1 MDKFLV
7 RKKDAKPP
15 PDLDGKVLGADLP
28 PLKHT
33 SLALVRTWA
42 QILFGVSKVTGPH
55 SWFRCAFGCILGV
68 TVFSPYVQTV
78 VEDCVDR
85 ILLVFQGMG
94 VKLVKGGE
102 TYDDRGDKRPTE
114 LPTYNPWVY
123 MFGKAMRL
131 PIMGL
136 TCAAAELIEQ
146 CIISRCKKVF
156 VCANQRSPGGP
167 DKPSWRHLQYF
178 AFHGSLKQTHSSGI
192 DQSSSPASH
201 VHELSLYHAWQA
213 NNQSTFLDRTQLGQN

>member
-7 RKKDAKPP
+7 RKKDAKPS

-102 TYDDRGDKRPTE
+102 TYVDRGDKRPTE
-114 LPTYNPWVY
+114 SPTYNPWVY
-123 MFGKAMRL
+123 MFGKAMCL

-156 VCANQRSPGGP
+156 VCANQRSEGPGSYGDGRVLGIRNERPATFYLAPLQPFIATVP
-167 DKPSWRHLQYF
+167 DYLREMRN
-178 AFHGSLKQTHSSGI
+178 TCMI
-192 DQSSSPASH
+192 
-201 VHELSLYHAWQA
+201 
-213 NNQSTFLDRTQLGQN
+213 